1 MKKGKF
7 LVRNVSELDVMYEDV
22 NSINRITDLLYLNIT
37 ESEKEK
43 HPIKTFIEYFDSG
56 YRFYGTGVNTKASE
70 EMFIYAK
77 KEFVNKISR
86 SRFYNE
92 LVKRNIE
99 REKTIKKY
107 IESFPD
113 ECLYDFWWDVDG
125 NYFIV
130 FGEEKVELIN
140 HFIRMQYKKDSFQ
153 MKRRNHR

>member
-1 MKKGKF
+1 MV
-7 LVRNVSELDVMYEDV
+7 LELILKQVK
-22 NSINRITDLLYLNIT
+22 RCL
-37 ESEKEK
+37 
-43 HPIKTFIEYFDSG
+43 
-56 YRFYGTGVNTKASE
+56 
-70 EMFIYAK
+70 YAK

-113 ECLYDFWWDVDG
+113 ECLYDFWWDVYG

-153 MKRRNHR
+153 MNRRNHR

>member
-1 MKKGKF
+1 
-7 LVRNVSELDVMYEDV
+7 
-22 NSINRITDLLYLNIT
+22 
-37 ESEKEK
+37 
-43 HPIKTFIEYFDSG
+43 
-56 YRFYGTGVNTKASE
+56 
-70 EMFIYAK
+70 MFIYAK

-153 MKRRNHR
+153 MNRRNHRWQNKIFVI